1 MQCEYYFRAYLYDK
15 DRKDD
20 VIVCHSDSQNLP
32 YTTICIDY
40 SSRSSFELF
49 YPLQSISFIESI
61 EKLILN
67 TYNIA
72 YPGVLTNIGKRYIH
86 IKVHTFMNLNKPKKE
101 NPKIYIDSALLDY
114 DNDRFYISMLWD
126 LY

>member
-15 DRKDD
+15 DKKDD

-49 YPLQSISFIESI
+49 YPLRSISFIEGI

-72 YPGVLTNIGKRYIH
+72 YPGVLTNMGKQYIQ
-86 IKVHTFMNLNKPKKE
+86 IKVRTFMYLNKPKKE
-101 NPKIYIDSALLDY
+101 NPKIYINSGLFSY
-114 DNDRFYISMLWD
+114 DNDRSHITMFWD